1 MSWSKSLGYTELIL
15 IIIFVGLYLAYLT
28 RMFLVSK
35 RLGTGF
41 GKVAI
46 KLAVRS
52 IYFTLLIVAMLGP
65 GFGESSQEIKS
76 VGKDI
81 YIAVDL
87 SASMNAFDV
96 QPSRL
101 EKVKFELKKIVAAFN
116 SDRLGLIIF
125 SSEAFVQC
133 PLTYDQSALNLFIET
148 LHTNLVESNGTDFSP
163 ALKLALEKLSGK
175 ESTITQQTSKVILLI
190 SDGEDFGETTKE
202 TAEAIESAGIKL
214 FTLGVGT
221 QEGSTIVTQSG
232 VKRDQQGKE
241 VVSKLNA
248 ESLKDVASL
257 TDGKYFEINS
267 TKNDVN
273 RLIGTISNIEGEL
286 RDTRVV
292 DVSTNKYYYFLGLAL
307 LFMVLD
313 FLIRINIIRL

>member
-1 MSWSKSLGYTELIL
+1 MSWFKSLGFTELLL
-15 IIIFVGLYLAYLT
+15 IGGFVILYLAYLG
-28 RMFLVSK
+28 RMYLVSQ

-46 KLAVRS
+46 KLVVRT
-52 IYFTLLIVAMLGP
+52 IYFALLMVALLGP
-65 GFGESSQEIKS
+65 SFGESSQEIKS

-87 SASMNAFDV
+87 STSMNAFDV

-101 EKVKFELKKIVAAFN
+101 EKVKFELKKIVSAFN
-116 SDRLGLIIF
+116 SDRIGLIIF
-125 SSEAFVQC
+125 STEAFVQC

-148 LHTNLVESNGTDFSP
+148 LHTNLVESNGTDFTP

-175 ESTITQQTSKVILLI
+175 ESTITQQKSKIILLI
-190 SDGEDFGETTKE
+190 SDGEDFGDTTRE
-202 TAEAIESAGIKL
+202 TAELIETRGIKL

-221 QEGSTIVTQSG
+221 TDGSTIVTRAG
-232 VKRDQQGKE
+232 VKRDRQGKE

-248 ESLKDVASL
+248 KSLKDVATL
-257 TDGKYFEINS
+257 TNGKYFEINS

-273 RLIGTISNIEGEL
+273 RLISTIKSIEGEL
-286 RDTRVV
+286 RDARMV

-307 LFMVLD
+307 VFMLLD

>member
-1 MSWSKSLGYTELIL
+1 MSWFKSLGYTELIL
-15 IIIFVGLYLAYLT
+15 IGAFVISYGAYLV
-28 RMFLVSK
+28 RMYMVSQ

-41 GKVAI
+41 GKIVI
-46 KLAVRS
+46 KLVIRS
-52 IYFTLLIVAMLGP
+52 LYFALLIVALLGP
-65 GFGESSQEIKS
+65 SFGESTQEIKS

-101 EKVKFELKKIVAAFN
+101 EKVKFELKKIVSAFN

-148 LHTNLVESNGTDFSP
+148 LHTNLVESNGTDFTP
-163 ALKLALEKLSGK
+163 ALNLALEKLSSK
-175 ESTITQQTSKVILLI
+175 ESTITQQKSKVILLI
-190 SDGEDFGETTKE
+190 SDGEDFGDTTRE
-202 TAEAIESAGIKL
+202 TAELIEARGIKL

-221 QEGSTIVTQSG
+221 SEGSTIVTRAG
-232 VKRDQQGKE
+232 VKRDRQGKE
-241 VVSKLNA
+241 VISKLNA
-248 ESLKDVASL
+248 KSLKDVATL

-273 RLIGTISNIEGEL
+273 RLISTISEIEGEL
-286 RDTRVV
+286 RDTRII

-307 LFMVLD
+307 IFMLLD
-313 FLIRINIIRL
+313 FLIRINIIKL